1 MQWQHFWNLMKRENP
16 STVSWLQQEKNKDTS
31 NAVRIEKDLYPL
43 EELPGFWN
51 EAVDRTVQC
60 LKFTPCNSDPCLY
73 VRLEQDVKD
82 NLSFPIH
89 VDGLIGTASS
99 SALLELVKQKLMTGL
114 CDRNVIK
121 VKDAV
126 LLYQPTY
133 VVKLL
138 KELQF
143 KTANQSRFLQQW
155 TSRFLMS

>member
-1 MQWQHFWNLMKRENP
+1 M
-16 STVSWLQQEKNKDTS
+16 
-31 NAVRIEKDLYPL
+31 
-43 EELPGFWN
+43 
-51 EAVDRTVQC
+51 QC

-143 KTANQSRFLQQW
+143 KTANQSRFLQQ
-155 TSRFLMS
+155 